1 MSHTCHDYY
10 FLSVVRPD
18 DPGPTDWRENSFHCT
33 HRFMDMTIIGNGHVR
48 IEHEQQRVDIIIDRV
63 EKRNAMN
70 EAVVDDLMTA
80 VGRVD
85 EDEEVRAATL
95 LGEGSVF
102 CAGFQLEM
110 MHQKSPEE
118 QDAFQRKF
126 ATLLDA
132 IDEMTTPVVAGIQ
145 GAGIAGG
152 FELTLPADL
161 RVLDEDA
168 RYGVIEVEL
177 GIFPHQGSTQRLPRL
192 VGIGKAKEMVLTA
205 EYIDP
210 AEADRCDLVTEVVPS
225 EAVDTRARELADD
238 LAEKAPLGIQ
248 RALRA
253 FQATFDVPLEDGL
266 EIEHQLAMSVYGSRD
281 REEGFKAQLEGREP
295 SFQGK

>member
-1 MSHTCHDYY
+1 MA
-10 FLSVVRPD
+10 
-18 DPGPTDWRENSFHCT
+18 
-33 HRFMDMTIIGNGHVR
+33 TIGDGHVR
-48 IEHEQQRVDIIIDRV
+48 VEYERQRADIIIDRA

-70 EAVVDDLMTA
+70 EAVVNDLMTA
-80 VGRVD
+80 VERVD
-85 EDEEVRAATL
+85 EDEEVRAVTL

-110 MHQKSPEE
+110 MHRKSADE

-126 ATLLDA
+126 ATLLDT
-132 IDEMTTPVVAGIQ
+132 IDDMTTPVVAGIQ

-161 RVLDEDA
+161 RVLGEDA

-192 VGIGKAKEMVLTA
+192 VGIGKAKEMILTA

-210 AEADRCDLVTEVVPS
+210 AEADRCNLVTEVVSS
-225 EAVDTRARELADD
+225 EVVDTRAKELADN
-238 LAEKAPLGIQ
+238 LTEKAPLGIQ
-248 RALRA
+248 HALRA
-253 FQATFDVPLEDGL
+253 FQVTFDVPLKDGL
-266 EIEHQLAMSVYGSRD
+266 EREHQLAMSVYASRD
-281 REEGFKAQLEGREP
+281 RREGFEAQLEGREP
-295 SFQGK
+295 SFEGQ